1 MKSPRVGLEM
11 RFDGCWLRLRDPVVE
26 DYPRTLS
33 ESERE
38 RLVERAGGL
47 EERRKRKF
55 GATPRFA
62 RERPQPAWQS
72 WKHCLLS

>member
-1 MKSPRVGLEM
+1 M
-11 RFDGCWLRLRDPVVE
+11 VE

-33 ESERE
+33 ESEQE